1 MSPDLGHLQDMLSAA
16 RTAMAHLAGMTLDSF
31 LRDVKTQDAV
41 LWRLAVIGEAAN
53 NVTPA
58 SQAAI
63 QLPWSQII
71 GMRHVAIHH
80 NGKCDTPLQLR
91 IHIAAAEPSGSSR
104 PARGNAAVFRRR

>member
-16 RTAMAHLAGMTLDSF
+16 RTAMAHVAGVTLDSF

-63 QLPWSQII
+63 PLPWSQII

-80 NGKCDTPLQLR
+80 YRKLDMAR
-91 IHIAAAEPSGSSR
+91 IWATVNDHLPELAAAIEEFLKDIP
-104 PARGNAAVFRRR
+104 

>member
-1 MSPDLGHLQDMLSAA
+1 MSPDLGHMQDMLSAA
-16 RTAMAHLAGMTLDSF
+16 RIAMAHVDGVTLDSF

-53 NVTPA
+53 NVTPG

-80 NGKCDTPLQLR
+80 YRKLDMSR
-91 IHIAAAEPSGSSR
+91 IWHTVNDRLPELAAAIEGFLKDIP
-104 PARGNAAVFRRR
+104 